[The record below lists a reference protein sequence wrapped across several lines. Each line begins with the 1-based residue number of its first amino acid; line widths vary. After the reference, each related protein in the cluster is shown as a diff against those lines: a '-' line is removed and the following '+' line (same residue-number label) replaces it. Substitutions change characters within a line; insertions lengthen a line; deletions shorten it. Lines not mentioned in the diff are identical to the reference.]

1 MPRAGEAAVKM
12 SMELTLDGL
21 LRGLRAEAH
30 RLADELEAGYGRD
43 APGEHKRRLVLTDG
57 SDESEDSRDDDA
69 GR

>member
-1 MPRAGEAAVKM
+1 MKL

-30 RLADELEAGYGRD
+30 RLADELEAGYGR
-43 APGEHKRRLVLTDG
+43 ATPGERKRRLALAEAGDG
-57 SDESEDSRDDDA
+57 NGETRDDDA

>member
-1 MPRAGEAAVKM
+1 MKL

-30 RLADELEAGYGRD
+30 RLADELEAGYGR
-43 APGEHKRRLVLTDG
+43 ATPGERKRRLALADAG
-57 SDESEDSRDDDA
+57 EADEEARDDDA